1 MFSGVNIIWDRRMGG
16 PLSRFL
22 SAPIRRSSI
31 VFSKIISGTVRGGLV
46 QVAILIIAALLI
58 PDGLVLRHGF
68 TVVDA
73 LIIAAAVVLVS
84 FSFSSIFSIIA
95 VRMTRMETIFGIVN
109 LVNLPLMFASYA
121 LFPPGLMAGWLS
133 RVAQYNPVSWSAL
146 SIRTVLLNG
155 SLTGAQLSSVA
166 HYLLYLTVLA
176 IVMVLL
182 TIFVSERGIRE

>member
-31 VFSKIISGTVRGGLV
+31 VFSKIISGTVRGLV